1 MVVNLMNSPRE
12 SGNVPP
18 LVLLMVSLLYS
29 YLFTGDSKI
38 ERIGPYRQIEFR
50 RQPREVCWDM
60 MPIEQTLSKDLPVA
74 WIDDMK
80 HHTHGVNDGVLE

>member
-1 MVVNLMNSPRE
+1 MNSPRE

-29 YLFTGDSKI
+29 YLFTGHSKFK
-38 ERIGPYRQIEFR
+38 RIGPYRQIELR